1 MNFFSA
7 RRDVGSTDT
16 AASPLFIKQGQSQF
30 ACDAVG
36 EGVIDYGVVG
46 GVVKNDTTASSFE
59 FIL

>member
-1 MNFFSA
+1 MGFVLLK
-7 RRDVGSTDT
+7 D
-16 AASPLFIKQGQSQF
+16 IKQGQSQF